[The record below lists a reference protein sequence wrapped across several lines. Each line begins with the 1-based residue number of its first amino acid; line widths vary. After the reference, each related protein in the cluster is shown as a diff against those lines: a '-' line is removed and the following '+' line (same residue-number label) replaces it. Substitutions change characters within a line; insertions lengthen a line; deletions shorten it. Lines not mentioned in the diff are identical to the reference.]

1 MSTIAEIES
10 ALAKLPVDAQ
20 CEIAAWLE
28 ARLWPNPVAM
38 HAALDEAE
46 RSLVAEGGVPVDD
59 VRKNLLSLITG

>member
-1 MSTIAEIES
+1 M
-10 ALAKLPVDAQ
+10 DAQ

-28 ARLWPNPVAM
+28 AGLWPNPVAM

>member
-1 MSTIAEIES
+1 M
-10 ALAKLPVDAQ
+10 DAQ

-28 ARLWPNPVAM
+28 ARLWPEPAAM